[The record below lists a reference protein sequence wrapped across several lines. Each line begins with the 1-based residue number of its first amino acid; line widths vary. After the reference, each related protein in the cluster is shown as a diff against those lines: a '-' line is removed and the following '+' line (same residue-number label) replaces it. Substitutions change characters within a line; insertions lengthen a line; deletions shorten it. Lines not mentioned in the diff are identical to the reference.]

1 MQMFLYLHVMV
12 ECLNGLK
19 DEQLC
24 VCEFVL
30 CVKITSNAAA
40 NVMNL
45 PASECV
51 DVNVSRKKQAKYTE
65 NGLPSLCHLKQMHYE
80 KSRTFHIS
88 KCGEWK

>member
-1 MQMFLYLHVMV
+1 MA

-30 CVKITSNAAA
+30 CVKITSNSGA

-51 DVNVSRKKQAKYTE
+51 DVNVSRKNRQNIQKMV
-65 NGLPSLCHLKQMHYE
+65 CHY
-80 KSRTFHIS
+80 RAI
-88 KCGEWK
+88 